1 MVEGA
6 PLLREYRHKKLIEG
20 SNPSLSARYVI
31 KSITYVLF
39 YNLTYIKTKNKN
51 LFIRVFLP
59 VRYHPKQPKT
69 RQQDSQVTRTAETM
83 KELSVSG
90 A

>member
-1 MVEGA
+1 M
-6 PLLREYRHKKLIEG
+6 
-20 SNPSLSARYVI
+20 
-31 KSITYVLF
+31 F